1 MAKRVYFGVI
11 EAGGEG
17 YGIYF
22 PDFPG
27 CISAA
32 DSLEELAAMG
42 LEALQ
47 FHVDAMV
54 DDGEQIPEARTP
66 DLARERVEVPEADLR
81 GLLAI
86 EVTVPDF
93 PNTVAVPLDTALVQ
107 EVDRLAPN
115 RRQFIMEATRR
126 ELDRLK
132 KTA

>member
-27 CISAA
+27 CVSAG
-32 DSLEELAAMG
+32 DTLEELAAMG
-42 LEALQ
+42 AEALE
-47 FHVDAMV
+47 FHIDAMTE
-54 DDGEQIPEARTP
+54 DGERIPEPKTP

-93 PNTVAVPLDTALVQ
+93 PQTVAVPIDTALVQ

-115 RRQFIMEATRR
+115 RREFIMEATRR